1 MLQSRHG
8 VGATITVVTIGAA
21 TTTVRDNMK
30 GAVEAGAA
38 PRPVQATT
46 RSPRIRVCPVQA
58 VDRAVARVLRVVPVL
73 AVPTGPVR
81 VVRGPART

>member
-8 VGATITVVTIGAA
+8 VGATITVVTIGAV

-38 PRPVQATT
+38 PRPVRATT
-46 RSPRIRVCPVQA
+46 RSPRIRGCPVQA
-58 VDRAVARVLRVVPVL
+58 VDRAARVLRVVPVL